1 MADRLPVFGLSYLAD
16 AMAASNSRGPRYDDV
31 VRRLRNAV
39 RVEGDQSHIEEID
52 TDALSWL
59 WNTNVRATA
68 LVLDGFV
75 QRKDDPQ
82 FVPGLV
88 RWLLAARRNGRWKNT
103 QENATALES
112 LVGYYKVFEV
122 EVPNM
127 SASVAIGSNAVGS
140 ATFRGRSSTAQS
152 VRLAMPDLV
161 RQVAAGTEK
170 ELTMTRAGTGHLYYS
185 SRLQFVLT
193 EPLPALDQGMRVE
206 RRYERF
212 TESGTSPAATSFAAG
227 DLIRVTLTLTLPKER
242 RYVAV
247 SDPLPA
253 GVEAVDSW
261 FRTTASDVARD
272 ASWTPDDQSWETRY
286 RRGGFD
292 HVEKYD
298 DRVSLFATRLSEGR
312 HEFSYVVRATTAGT
326 FNVAG
331 TRAEEMYAP
340 EVSGRTGAVVI
351 QIR

>member
-1 MADRLPVFGLSYLAD
+1 M
-16 AMAASNSRGPRYDDV
+16 
-31 VRRLRNAV
+31 
-39 RVEGDQSHIEEID
+39 
-52 TDALSWL
+52 
-59 WNTNVRATA
+59 
-68 LVLDGFV
+68 
-75 QRKDDPQ
+75 
-82 FVPGLV
+82 
-88 RWLLAARRNGRWKNT
+88 RWLLAARRNGRWNNT

-112 LVGYYKVFEV
+112 LVGYYKVFEA
-122 EVPNM
+122 EIPNM
-127 SASVAIGSNAVGS
+127 TASVAIGSNTVGS

-212 TESGTSPAATSFAAG
+212 AESGTSPAATSFAAG

-247 SDPLPA
+247 NDPLPA

-261 FRTTASDVARD
+261 FRTTASDLAKD
-272 ASWTPDDQSWETRY
+272 ASASSDDRPGRRATAVAASITSRSSTTASRSS
-286 RRGGFD
+286 RRGCP
-292 HVEKYD
+292 KA
-298 DRVSLFATRLSEGR
+298 ATSSRTSCAR
-312 HEFSYVVRATTAGT
+312 RPPAPSTSP
-326 FNVAG
+326 G